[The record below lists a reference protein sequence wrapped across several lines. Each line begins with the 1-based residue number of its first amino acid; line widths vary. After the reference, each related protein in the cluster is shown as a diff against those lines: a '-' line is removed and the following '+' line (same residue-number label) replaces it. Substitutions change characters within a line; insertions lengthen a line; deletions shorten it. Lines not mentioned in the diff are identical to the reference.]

1 MNDFL
6 ENFFQELTGKKIS
19 SKQKILL
26 EAAFLEFFDFQEDKI
41 EPPSS
46 HVAMLSSACGMK
58 LPQVLSSTIN
68 TFGKYHFCFSDAAE
82 FILHNYYTTKKYF
95 PGFGHSKYKK
105 YDPRVKRLLS
115 KANKLNYTNQYLIS
129 SLEFSKKNKILL
141 NFSGFIVCVLLDCGC
156 NIYNIDLFPIVCR
169 MVGLTKIYEKV
180 NVKKIKFASA
190 YEIATKFNST
200 RRI

>member
-6 ENFFQELTGKKIS
+6 DCFFKKLTGKNIS
-19 SKQKILL
+19 LQQKLLL
-26 EAAFLEFFDFQEDKI
+26 ETAFNEFYDFEEDVI

-46 HVAMLSSACGMK
+46 HVAMLSSACGIK

-82 FILHNYYTTKKYF
+82 FILNNYTTDKKYF
-95 PGFGHSKYKK
+95 PGFGHPKYKK
-105 YDPRVKRLLS
+105 FDPRVKNLLS
-115 KANKLNYTNQYLIS
+115 KTKKLNYTNQYLDT
-129 SLEFSKKNKILL
+129 SLKFSKENKILL

-169 MVGLTKIYEKV
+169 TVGLTKIYEKV
-180 NVKKIKFASA
+180 NLKKIKFASS
-190 YEIATKFNST
+190 YEIVKKFNST
-200 RRI
+200 NRI